1 MSLLGQ
7 NQITNQNESRPQ
19 QRQQTPRQS
28 HNHQRQI
35 NSHDERSTAQVRQA
49 SKNRLHKRRNVGE
62 EKSENRP
69 AGNRE
74 REKRQRSL
82 INFLGKTAYLTPRET
97 KVHIPS
103 YIHSRIRIAWP
114 LGLHRGFAPSQH
126 RSSLP
131 SLSPGPWGRKFPASI
146 RRSLE
151 PVERI
156 RLMLSRPKP
165 VSCGY

>member
-1 MSLLGQ
+1 MKAVPNNDNKLPVKVT
-7 NQITNQNESRPQ
+7 ITNGKSIAMTSG
-19 QRQQTPRQS
+19 QRHKS
-28 HNHQRQI
+28 G
-35 NSHDERSTAQVRQA
+35 RQA
-49 SKNRLHKRRNVGE
+49 RTDYTKEGMWVKKRAKIDRRE
-62 EKSENRP
+62 I
-69 AGNRE
+69 E
-74 REKRQRSL
+74 REKSDERSL